1 MRPFLL
7 PLLIF
12 RDNTSVFKYIGLY
25 LLIILGLFVEPEFL
39 GTVGNILFKV
49 LILAGAS
56 YLLYEIWNMKE
67 LSEGEKD
74 EALPQA
80 LPRSEPPKPVFESN
94 SARLDHF
101 VQNSD
106 ALKTY
111 LENQFTLFWNYTL
124 PHNGYLVF
132 CYRSTPAKIFEQRSN
147 SPVSQM
153 TAMNFSQLY
162 SLLEKSDS
170 ILIENNL
177 VDAGALFPFYNQEEY
192 QPRSLLAFKTEINSE
207 QALCWFFDADA
218 DNFFN
223 NQDKQL
229 FRQMNSNTLYAITE
243 TFQNKGLIEEYSEGQ
258 KISELSNQMNQ
269 ASDFDQCIELFTD
282 FLIDQFQASKFTI
295 ALREAGAET
304 AEIKT
309 SIGIDDSTKPGYSFT
324 LSEGLHGWV
333 ILKNKPY
340 LIDNI
345 DKGEYFVPRFSRDE
359 KTNYALRSLL
369 SVPLQ
374 NGEDAFG
381 MVSLEDKREN
391 QYSEID
397 KKRLIRFTKILG
409 SAYER
414 FKK

>member
-1 MRPFLL
+1 M
-7 PLLIF
+7 
-12 RDNTSVFKYIGLY
+12 FKYIGLY

-39 GTVGNILFKV
+39 GTVGNILFKI
-49 LILAGAS
+49 LILAGIS
-56 YLLYEIWNMKE
+56 YLLFEIWNTKDI
-67 LSEGEKD
+67 LDDEKD

-80 LPRSEPPKPVFESN
+80 LHRPETPKPVFESK

-101 VQNSD
+101 IQNSD
-106 ALKTY
+106 SLKKY

-132 CYRSTPAKIFEQRSN
+132 CYQSTPVRILEKRTN

-153 TAMNFSQLY
+153 TAENFSQLF
-162 SLLEKSDS
+162 SLLEKNNS

-177 VDAGALFPFYNQEEY
+177 VESGALFPFYNDAEY
-192 QPRSLLAFKTEINSE
+192 MPQSLLAFKTEINTE
-207 QALCWFFDADA
+207 QALYWFFDADA

-229 FRQMNSNTLYAITE
+229 FLQMNSNTLYAITE
-243 TFQNKGLIEEYSEGQ
+243 TLQNKGLIEEYSEGQ
-258 KISELSNQMNQ
+258 KISDLSKQLNQ
-269 ASDFDQCIELFTD
+269 ASDFDQCIDLFAD
-282 FLIDQFQASKFTI
+282 FLIDQFEASKFTI
-295 ALREAGAET
+295 AIREAGADS

-309 SIGIDDSTKPGYSFT
+309 SIGVDDSTKPGYTFE

-345 DKGEYFVPRFSRDE
+345 DKGEYFVPRFSREE

-374 NGEDAFG
+374 NSDEAFG

-391 QYSEID
+391 QYSEND
-397 KKRLIRFTKILG
+397 KKRLIRFTDILG
-409 SAYER
+409 SAYAR
-414 FKK
+414 FIK